1 MSTSLLEQPAARR
14 RNPSSNGSIS
24 ATRTPSDRLRTTMAA
39 VRVAFTWF
47 GTRKTLT
54 PEQKEQAAESFGA
67 EGTFLSAGKKLL
79 DTRHQAFKAVTAV
92 RHRVLTYWK
101 SNTLPFP
108 EPGIRLLKQDDI
120 PAFDVQLTSLRAEL
134 AEAVQALD
142 RHYLDLKDLAR
153 LQLGAL
159 YNPADYPT
167 SLVGLFGI
175 GWEFPSV
182 EPPNYLRELSP
193 QLYEQECQRVSSRFD
208 EAVRLAEDAFL
219 AELGKLVAHLTERIT
234 GQEDGRPKI
243 FRDSAVENLTDFFH
257 RFRALNVRSNAQLDE
272 LVEQARRTIVGVE
285 PQDLRTNVTLRQ
297 QVSQDLTRIQNNLDD
312 LLVDRPRRNILRR
325 QQQ

>member
-1 MSTSLLEQPAARR
+1 
-14 RNPSSNGSIS
+14 
-24 ATRTPSDRLRTTMAA
+24 MAA
-39 VRVAFTWF
+39 VREAFTWF

-101 SNTLPFP
+101 GNTLPFP

-120 PAFDVQLTSLRAEL
+120 PAFDVHLTSLRVEL

-153 LQLGAL
+153 LQLGSL

-175 GWEFPSV
+175 AWEFPSV
-182 EPPNYLRELSP
+182 EPPDYLRELSP
-193 QLYEQECQRVSSRFD
+193 QLYDQECQRVATRFD

-272 LVEQARRTIVGVE
+272 LVEQARRAVVGVE

-297 QVSQDLTRIQNNLDD
+297 QVSEDLNRIQSNLDD